1 MRRAVRPRDLAF
13 LLFALSVGA
22 LCLRLGFWQLDRL
35 AERRQTNAEIQLSQS
50 LPPLD
55 INASPAVL
63 PSDAYRTATA
73 RGTFDLA
80 HQVWL
85 SNRSLNGQP
94 GVHWV
99 VPLQLDGRSE
109 GILVDRGWMPLAE
122 SESPPR
128 ADRPSASAVEIR
140 GMLLPSQVEPRWTFM
155 ADRVPA
161 PGDPPLA
168 SWRVLFIPG
177 IQAQTPYRLLP
188 LYLAATEAPADS
200 PLPKPDVSIDLSEGS
215 HLGYAV
221 QWFAFCTIAWVG
233 AALYAR
239 RHLSIGGRHS

>member
-1 MRRAVRPRDLAF
+1 VRRAVRSRDLAF
-13 LLFALSVGA
+13 LLFALAVGA

-35 AERRQTNAEIQLSQS
+35 AERRQKNAEIQLSQS

-55 INASPAVL
+55 LNTAPTVL

-73 RGTFDLA
+73 RGTYDLT
-80 HQVWL
+80 HQVRL

-99 VPLQLDGRSE
+99 VPLLLEGRTE
-109 GILVDRGWMPLAE
+109 GILVDRGWLPLPESEAPPLAV
-122 SESPPR
+122 PP
-128 ADRPSASAVEIR
+128 SGSAVEVR
-140 GMLLPSQVEPRWTFM
+140 GVLLPSQVEPRWTFM
-155 ADRVPA
+155 ADRVPG

-177 IQAQTPYRLLP
+177 IQAQTPYRLMP

-200 PLPKPDVSIDLSEGS
+200 PFPKPDVSIDRSEGS

-221 QWFAFCTIAWVG
+221 QWFAFCAIAWVG

-239 RHLSIGGRHS
+239 RRLSVGGRHS